1 MNCSCVTKRLGVHV
15 LLASTLSYTLQ
26 SMHMGGYLDL
36 LALGIAANRP
46 SHRPS
51 HKDMKLRK
59 GICFREGAAAV
70 YLWF

>member
-1 MNCSCVTKRLGVHV
+1 
-15 LLASTLSYTLQ
+15 
-26 SMHMGGYLDL
+26 MHMGGYLDL

-59 GICFREGAAAV
+59 GIFASVKERQQCICGSKACMGSFPAAAGV
-70 YLWF
+70 VVHVRRGEAGS